1 MTSLFNN
8 LNLRMKTLPPILL
21 LTLIILGTGGYLLID
36 SAETATREQRDQAFK
51 ALQAEQQSSKQEM
64 LNALKLKANFI
75 GRFLAKTAPD
85 LILSF
90 DFSVLDSYQKEA
102 ARDDEVAYAIYLKP
116 DDTPFIRVK
125 KPADSSQIIE
135 YAYPIVYDGEKLG
148 KLMIGMSTAK
158 VDRQIQLS
166 DQRINKVLEQ
176 FNASGEQVLNH
187 YYTIIGFNILGV
199 MLVISIVLIFVIQHF
214 IIGPINE
221 TTSLIKNISAGHGD
235 LTVRLP
241 VNSHDDIGQLRQ
253 AVNDFVEQLQGMI
266 GKIVA
271 EVNLMTQSVS
281 VMQQTSSTLTQE
293 SDAQQQQT
301 SAIASAIN
309 QMTDTV
315 QQVVLST
322 EETVKAADEG
332 KQQASVGQ
340 KIVLENTQSIRTL
353 SSEVDAASTVITKL
367 ESDSEKIGMILDVI
381 NGIAEQTNLL
391 ALNAAIEAARAGEQ
405 GRGFAV
411 VADEVRTLA
420 SRTHESTLEIRETIE
435 HVQKGTHDV
444 VQVMQGGKSAAEKS
458 VSQAEQASSA
468 LDTITGVVSTIT
480 EMTNGIAHLAKGQS
494 QAAEEINHNII
505 NISTISQRVAQ
516 ESRNSAEASQ
526 QLSQLAQRLNDITGQ
541 FKI

>member
-36 SAETATREQRDQAFK
+36 SADNATRQQRDK
-51 ALQAEQQSSKQEM
+51 ALQALQTEQQSSKQEM
-64 LNALKLKANFI
+64 LNALRLKADFI

-85 LILSF
+85 LILSY
-90 DFSVLDSYQKEA
+90 DFPVLDSYQKEA
-102 ARDDEVAYAIYLKP
+102 AKDSEIAYAIYLKP
-116 DDTPFIRVK
+116 DGKPFIDFK
-125 KPADSSQIIE
+125 KPADSNRIVEHFYS
-135 YAYPIVYDGEKLG
+135 IVYDGETLG

-158 VDRQIQLS
+158 VDEQLKQS
-166 DQRINKVLEQ
+166 DQRIKSVLDD
-176 FNASGEQVLNH
+176 FNASGEETLHH

-199 MLVISIVLIFVIQHF
+199 MLVISIVLIFVTQRF

-221 TTSLIKNISAGHGD
+221 TTTLIKDISAGHGN

-241 VNSHDDIGQLRQ
+241 INSRDDIGQLRQ

-266 GKIVA
+266 SSIVT
-271 EVNLMTQSVS
+271 EVGTMTQSVS
-281 VMQQTSSTLTQE
+281 VMQQTSTILTQE
-293 SDAQQQQT
+293 SDAQQFQT
-301 SAIASAIN
+301 SEIASAIK
-309 QMTDTV
+309 QLADTI
-315 QQVVLST
+315 QKVVHST
-322 EETVKAADEG
+322 EETVKAADQG
-332 KQQASVGQ
+332 QQQAGIGQ

-353 SSEVDAASTVITKL
+353 SNEVEAASEVITKL

-391 ALNAAIEAARAGEQ
+391 ALNAAVEAARAGEQ

-444 VQVMQGGKSAAEKS
+444 VQVMQGGKSAAENS
-458 VSQAEQASSA
+458 VTLAEQASSA
-468 LDTITGVVSTIT
+468 LDTITEVVSKIT
-480 EMTNGIAHLAKGQS
+480 GMTTGIAQMAKGQS
-494 QAAEEINHNII
+494 QAAEEINKNIM
-505 NISTISQRVAQ
+505 NISSISQRVAQ
-516 ESRNSAEASQ
+516 ESRNSAQASQ
-526 QLSQLAQRLNDITGQ
+526 QLTQLAQRLNEITGQ